1 MRRIP
6 PALGALMAVSLLLSV
21 TWAAVLP
28 AFQAPD
34 EQVHFGY
41 VQSLVER
48 HEMPGD
54 ASRPSYSTQ
63 MLEAMAAVNSDQVA
77 AQIHVKPEWSDRRER
92 EWEITQGRSPA
103 DDGGGPSPAAEYPPL
118 AYAWMGVG
126 YAAAAGGTLF
136 DELLGARLMSA
147 LWLPITVLGTWLLAG
162 ELLGRRRMLQTG
174 AAAIP
179 ALLPMP
185 IFISSAVGPDGMLY
199 AIWTLVLWLG
209 VRCVKRGVPL
219 REGAALFA
227 IVGLACTIKATSY
240 ALLVPAAFVAI
251 VGLAARWP
259 WRIVPLLRFGAIVA
273 LPLVITIG
281 AWALLAPP
289 GTRSATAQLTQSSA
303 SAVTGSATNVR
314 ELLSYLWQY
323 YLPAIPG
330 QIYRSP
336 REGFALFDLWVTQGW
351 GAFGWLE
358 VKFATWV
365 YHVLAILTG
374 ATFLAALVAALRE
387 WRRIDVRAAAFLL
400 LAFGALLGGLHW
412 TDFHQLEAGAG
423 GFMQGRYLFPIIGI
437 FGLVLGSAL
446 SLVPARQRGAATSIA
461 VAGLL
466 GFHVAAFGLVLE
478 RFYA

>member
-1 MRRIP
+1 MKPP
-6 PALGALMAVSLLLSV
+6 PALGVLMAVSLLLSV

-34 EQVHFGY
+34 EQVHFAY

-48 HEMPGD
+48 HALPGD
-54 ASRPSYSTQ
+54 TSRPSYSTQ
-63 MLEAMAAVNSDQVA
+63 MLEGMAAVNSDQVA
-77 AQIHVKPEWSDRRER
+77 AQLYVKPEWSDVRER
-92 EWEITQGRSPA
+92 DWEATQGRAPA

-126 YAAAAGGTLF
+126 YAAASGGTLF
-136 DELLGARLMSA
+136 DELFGARLMSA

-162 ELLGRRRMLQTG
+162 EVLGRRRLLQIG

-185 IFISSAVGPDGMLY
+185 IFISSAIGPDGMLY
-199 AIWTLVLWLG
+199 AIWTLVLWLA

-219 REGAALFA
+219 REGAVLFA
-227 IVGLACTIKATSY
+227 LVGVACTIKATSY

-251 VGLAARWP
+251 VGLAARRP
-259 WRIVPLLRFGAIVA
+259 WRIAPVLRLGAAVV
-273 LPLVITIG
+273 LPLIITIG
-281 AWALLAPP
+281 TWAFLSPQ
-289 GTRSATAQLTQSSA
+289 GTRVATAQLTQSSA
-303 SAVTGSATNVR
+303 TAVTGSAVNVR

-323 YLPAIPG
+323 YLPAIPS

-336 REGFALFDLWVTQGW
+336 REGFPLFDLWITQGW
-351 GAFGWLE
+351 AAFGWLE

-365 YHVLAILTG
+365 YSVLAAITG
-374 ATFLAALVAALRE
+374 ATFVAALVAAVRA
-387 WRRIDVRAAAFLL
+387 WRRVDLRV
-400 LAFGALLGGLHW
+400 LAVLVLGFCALLGGLHW
-412 TDFHQLEAGAG
+412 TDYHQLEAGAP
-423 GFMQGRYLFPIIGI
+423 GFMQGRYLFPIVGI

-446 SLVPARQRGAATSIA
+446 SLVPARNRAIATSVA

-466 GFHVAAFGLVLE
+466 AFHVAALGLVLE